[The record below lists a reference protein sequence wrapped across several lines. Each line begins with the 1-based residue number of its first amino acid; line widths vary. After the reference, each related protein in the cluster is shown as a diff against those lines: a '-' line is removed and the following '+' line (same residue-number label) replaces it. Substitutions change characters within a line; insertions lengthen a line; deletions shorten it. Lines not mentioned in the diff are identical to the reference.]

1 MFFKT
6 FSTTMKR
13 IFRSP
18 AMLFSIPAILIMLQ
32 QRTQVITKNSSPDFL
47 FIQGGYFYQIYSATP
62 RDYIY
67 NQMLFNA
74 VLIPITHCL
83 PIVIAV
89 VLALVLRDFY
99 NSSERDILFATN
111 IPFGKYYF
119 SKLLCA
125 FTISLGVLC
134 LFTAAYMI
142 FIIPQFEMEIPF
154 INMLWRAIVMTLGM
168 GVVGILNYMA
178 VCIFFT
184 AITRQVIVG
193 SAAIVVYS
201 LMESTMA
208 TVMHFS
214 NSVFWAYTYFP
225 QGKLWKFFYLWG
237 TPWFEDFLETTGVTT
252 GQMWTCVG
260 VTGLM
265 IIVALLTGYLTF
277 GSLRVKARRAA

>member
-1 MFFKT
+1 MFIKT
-6 FSTTMKR
+6 FTTTMKR

-32 QRTQVITKNSSPDFL
+32 QRTQIITKNSSPEFL
-47 FIQGGYFYQIYSATP
+47 FIQGGFFYQIYSATP
-62 RDYIY
+62 RDYVY

-74 VLIPITHCL
+74 ILIPITHCL

-142 FIIPQFEMEIPF
+142 FIIPQLEMEIPL
-154 INMLWRAIVMTLGM
+154 IDTLWRAVVMTLGM
-168 GVVGILNYMA
+168 GGIGILNYMA

-184 AITRQVIVG
+184 AITRRVIVG
-193 SAAIVVYS
+193 SAAVVIYS
-201 LMESTMA
+201 MLGDTMA
-208 TVMHFS
+208 TTMHMS
-214 NSVFWAYTYFP
+214 NTAFWNYLYFP

-237 TPWFEDFLETTGVTT
+237 TPWFEDFLAETGVTA
-252 GQMWTCVG
+252 GQMWSCVAA
-260 VTGLM
+260 TGLM
-265 IIVALLTGYLTF
+265 IALALVTGYFTF
-277 GSLRVKARRAA
+277 GSQRVTARRRV

>member
-32 QRTQVITKNSSPDFL
+32 QRTQIIRKNSVPDFL
-47 FIQGGYFYQIYSATP
+47 FIQGGFFYQIYPGSP
-62 RDYIY
+62 RDYVS

-74 VLIPITHCL
+74 ILIPITHCL

-89 VLALVLRDFY
+89 ILALVLRDFY

-119 SKLLCA
+119 SKLLCT
-125 FTISLGVLC
+125 FVTSLAVLS
-134 LFTAAYMI
+134 LFVAAYMI
-142 FIIPQFEMEIPF
+142 FIIPQLEMEIPF
-154 INMLWRAIVMTLGM
+154 IHTLWRAIVMTLGM
-168 GVVGILNYMA
+168 GIIGILNYMA

-184 AITRQVIVG
+184 AITRRVIVG
-193 SAAIVVYS
+193 SAAVVVYS
-201 LMESTMA
+201 MLGDSMA
-208 TVMHFS
+208 ATMHFS
-214 NSVFWAYTYFP
+214 GLPFWEYFYFP
-225 QGKLWKFFYLWG
+225 QGKFWKFFYLWG
-237 TPWFEDFLETTGVTT
+237 TPWFEDFLAVTEVT
-252 GQMWTCVG
+252 AGQMWSCVA

-265 IIVALLTGYLTF
+265 IALALVTGYFTF
-277 GSLRVKARRAA
+277 GSQRVTVRRHA